1 MYFIEQQVGLVSIS
15 RPLPQSDK
23 LPQTSSLTPGPM
35 DYSLPC
41 EPYAVPWHKMPP
53 NLMLALREKKR
64 PKPKERRE
72 LVRVIIDD
80 VLCKENIRPGRAKL
94 REIARQIVQEYPFS
108 FQDRELSGTKVIGTG
123 YESLFIQLENRVEN
137 VRRPLTVCS
146 AKKMADDEARK
157 KKPTCSD
164 WYGCVE
170 WQPAVEDTEE
180 LEIRQDELKR
190 AFNTDRLQES
200 SVRKLMA
207 ETYCIQ
213 RATINKG
220 TAVNK
225 IVDEWPFLFEAV
237 HLFEHTQ
244 TLLGFAVQTR
254 LSEEL
259 TIKEKPIKDFLNLKG
274 IEILEGPLSLIAGI
288 AKYFKENPHH
298 LMYQNEVGLAPPP
311 GLMYSNIKCAFA

>member
-1 MYFIEQQVGLVSIS
+1 
-15 RPLPQSDK
+15 
-23 LPQTSSLTPGPM
+23 
-35 DYSLPC
+35 
-41 EPYAVPWHKMPP
+41 
-53 NLMLALREKKR
+53 
-64 PKPKERRE
+64 
-72 LVRVIIDD
+72 
-80 VLCKENIRPGRAKL
+80 
-94 REIARQIVQEYPFS
+94 
-108 FQDRELSGTKVIGTG
+108 
-123 YESLFIQLENRVEN
+123 
-137 VRRPLTVCS
+137 
-146 AKKMADDEARK
+146 
-157 KKPTCSD
+157 
-164 WYGCVE
+164 
-170 WQPAVEDTEE
+170 
-180 LEIRQDELKR
+180 
-190 AFNTDRLQES
+190 
-200 SVRKLMA
+200 MA

-311 GLMYSNIKCAFA
+311 RLNVLKHKMCFCMKCLKLNADQSIALPK

>member
-1 MYFIEQQVGLVSIS
+1 
-15 RPLPQSDK
+15 
-23 LPQTSSLTPGPM
+23 
-35 DYSLPC
+35 
-41 EPYAVPWHKMPP
+41 
-53 NLMLALREKKR
+53 
-64 PKPKERRE
+64 
-72 LVRVIIDD
+72 
-80 VLCKENIRPGRAKL
+80 
-94 REIARQIVQEYPFS
+94 
-108 FQDRELSGTKVIGTG
+108 
-123 YESLFIQLENRVEN
+123 
-137 VRRPLTVCS
+137 
-146 AKKMADDEARK
+146 
-157 KKPTCSD
+157 
-164 WYGCVE
+164 
-170 WQPAVEDTEE
+170 
-180 LEIRQDELKR
+180 
-190 AFNTDRLQES
+190 
-200 SVRKLMA
+200 MA

-298 LMYQNEVGLAPPP
+298 LMYQNEVGLAPP